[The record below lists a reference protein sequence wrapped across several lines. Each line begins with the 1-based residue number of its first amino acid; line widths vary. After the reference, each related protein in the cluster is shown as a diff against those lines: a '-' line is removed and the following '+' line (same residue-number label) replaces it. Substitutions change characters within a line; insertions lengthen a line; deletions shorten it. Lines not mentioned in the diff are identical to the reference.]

1 MKSDRFI
8 ERPLTE
14 TQRAVRRGDREAVAR
29 VLIRDRARLERRI
42 RLRVSAR
49 TRRLFNTLDIFST
62 LMHRLDQRLLSREMS
77 FDTPAAVIA
86 YAMRM
91 ADHIVI
97 DRARTVRSI
106 ENAEKHDRR
115 LAMALSKRIASMET
129 PGDEEFLVMLR
140 DMASSFN
147 DEDRFL
153 LWSWLSGR
161 AHSETAELLGKPAAH
176 IRWRWKRLRKTLE
189 DRLREEGAP

>member
-1 MKSDRFI
+1 MNNDRLF
-8 ERPLTE
+8 ESPLTE

-42 RLRVSAR
+42 RLRLSAR

-62 LMHRLDQRLLSREMS
+62 LMHRLDQRLASRDMS

-86 YAMRM
+86 YALKM

-97 DRARTVRSI
+97 DRARTARAI
-106 ENAEKHDRR
+106 ENAEQHDRR
-115 LAMALSKRIASMET
+115 LALVLSKKVET
-129 PGDEEFLVMLR
+129 LDSLSDSEFESMLR
-140 DMASSFN
+140 DVASGL
-147 DEDRFL
+147 DEDDRFL

-161 AHSETAELLGKPAAH
+161 AHTETADLLGKSASH

-189 DRLREEGAP
+189 DQLQEEVAR